1 MKKRSFSVLLFTIL
15 IVGLVGCGQPSDE
28 GDTDAVAGKETPA
41 ESSLPTEDETFSAEG
56 NVPEEDLPDSIG
68 IQFCTSHTAAIGQCI
83 YVNTGMSICC
93 YDENTGIT
101 FVPLRQ
107 DGIRYLAAAGNTL
120 LFLGNSEE
128 NTKGIFDT
136 LYSYNPGTGEWN
148 VIMELKPDNYEL
160 LAWQD
165 LLYLFSKGQDD
176 TSVTCYRMDGDGN
189 LQEIQD
195 APEIDRSISLPD
207 LYEGELFDFL
217 PEYVEI
223 QGQWVIAYTR
233 NMGGYY
239 FHDLNSGMNIR
250 PIVTAL
256 TIFEEDMEGMEVLLT
271 TALDWNSDILLPDAE
286 SSMQIVKWLR
296 EIPLIETAEYVPSDY
311 YVFLRDMKGIPRL
324 TCGISDYHLTL
335 SLSMRDYEIAA
346 NTFLPSLIGIAE
358 GSEVIKKIPVEDILL
373 SQYGVIDGGFTK
385 EDIVYDENGHPMIL
399 VNSGV
404 QPFYW
409 DESKEYYSELWI
421 IGEGVYFDEECGT
434 TYRIVNALVYYD
446 ENGEEISTKTS
457 AGYYSYFTGELVHP
471 ENWQW

>member
-15 IVGLVGCGQPSDE
+15 TVGLMGCGEPSDE
-28 GDTDAVAGKETPA
+28 KDTDAAAGKEPPA
-41 ESSLPTEDETFSAEG
+41 ESSLSTEDEMFSAEG
-56 NVPEEDLPDSIG
+56 NAPEEDLPDSIG
-68 IQFCTSHTAAIGQCI
+68 IQFCTSHTAAIGQNI

-128 NTKGIFDT
+128 NTEEIFDT

-148 VIMELKPDNYEL
+148 VIMELKPHNYEL

-165 LLYLFSKGQDD
+165 LLYLLSEDTDD
-176 TSVTCYRMDGDGN
+176 TSVTCYRMSTDGT
-189 LQEIQD
+189 LQVVQD

-217 PEYVEI
+217 PEYAEI
-223 QGQWVIAYTR
+223 QGQWVIAYTKTL
-233 NMGGYY
+233 GGYY
-239 FHDLNSGMNIR
+239 FHNLNSGKQIR
-250 PIVTAL
+250 PIVSAL
-256 TIFEEDMEGMEVLLT
+256 TIFEEDMDGMEVLLT
-271 TALDWNSDILLPDAE
+271 TAIDWESDILLPDPE
-286 SSMQIVKWLR
+286 SAMQIVKWLR
-296 EIPLIETAEYVPSDY
+296 EVPLVETAVYKPSDY

-324 TCGISDYHLTL
+324 MCGISDDHLTF
-335 SLSMRDYEIAA
+335 SERDYEIAA

-373 SQYGVIDGGFTK
+373 YQYGLIDGGFTK
-385 EDIVYDENGHPMIL
+385 EDIVYDEAGCPMIL

-409 DESKEYYSELWI
+409 DESKEYYSEVWI

-446 ENGEEISTKTS
+446 ENGEEIGTKTS
-457 AGYYSYFTGELVHP
+457 ASYYDYISGEQVLP